1 MTEILNLK
9 TEAEIAKMRAAGR
22 IVAQVF
28 ELMEELVAPGVSTM
42 ALNKAAEK
50 LIRAAGA
57 KPSFL
62 GYGSPPFKG
71 AICTSINEEV
81 VHGIPSTRRVLRDGD
96 IISIDVGAELDGY
109 HGDAARTF
117 LVGNVSADVQK
128 LVAVTEEC
136 FWEGFAQAK
145 AGNRTG
151 DISAA
156 VQKTAERNGYG
167 VVREL
172 TGHGIGRRLHE
183 PPDLPNYGSAGHG
196 IRLEAGMTLA
206 LEPMI
211 NLQTRRVRMLADQWT
226 IVTADRQPSAHY
238 ENTLAVTAEG
248 PVILTAL

>member
-28 ELMEELVAPGVSTM
+28 DLMTELIAPGVSTM
-42 ALNKAAEK
+42 ELNKAAEK

-62 GYGSPPFKG
+62 GYGKPPFKG

-81 VHGIPSTRRVLRDGD
+81 VHGIPSSRRILRDGD

-117 LVGNVSADVQK
+117 FVGNVSPEVKK

-145 AGNRTG
+145 TGNRLG

-156 VQKTAERNGYG
+156 VQKKAERNGYG

-172 TGHGIGRRLHE
+172 TGHGIGRNLHE
-183 PPDLPNYGSAGHG
+183 PPDLPNYGNAGHG
-196 IRLEAGMTLA
+196 TRLEPGMVLA

-211 NLQTRRVRMLADQWT
+211 NLGTRRVRILADQWT
-226 IVTADRQPSAHY
+226 IVTADGQPSAHY
-238 ENTLAVTAEG
+238 ENTLAVTADG